1 MDKDSE
7 LLDKVIV
14 FLIVLVS
21 AILIFSQ
28 YQFFK
33 ISQSYWVY
41 ISAVLILA
49 LIGLIIW
56 LIADKNLHG
65 SAPSMQASHERHQAL
80 KHEPKPFTFIEKI
93 SYGIVAL
100 IAVLIIFNQ
109 VQLSQASALIGYKN
123 GLTFKSTS
131 TKTPVALTG
140 DPTKDAMAII
150 IPRGIPFYGEAL
162 GVSFDDPIRS
172 LGIIAQLDPSYGK
185 NKVQLSPEEKAR
197 YIRIGTTPSIAC
209 EFCCG
214 ATTLV
219 FKDGR
224 PACGCQHSWA
234 MRGLAA
240 YLVKNYPDLSDQEIM
255 REVAKWKGLFFP
267 KNMIQKYIQQSQT
280 GQYTPDIAALLLD
293 VDEKK
298 LKEMKS
304 AVASQGNK
312 QSSNNV
318 AANVNDLPSM
328 VGGC

>member
-7 LLDKVIV
+7 LMEKVTV
-14 FLIVLVS
+14 FLIILVG

-33 ISQSYWVY
+33 ISQSYWTYV
-41 ISAVLILA
+41 SVVLILA
-49 LIGLIIW
+49 LIGLVAWMFTVKETKEAHHKHTIHHIYHA
-56 LIADKNLHG
+56 ID
-65 SAPSMQASHERHQAL
+65 APW
-80 KHEPKPFTFIEKI
+80 TFMEKL

-109 VQLSQASALIGYKN
+109 VQISQASALIGLSS
-123 GLTFKSTS
+123 GSLTLKTSS

-140 DPTKDAMAII
+140 DPTQDAIAIV
-150 IPRGIPFYGEAL
+150 IPRGTPFYGEAL

-172 LGIIAQLDPSYGK
+172 LEIIAQLDPSYGRS
-185 NKVQLSPEEKAR
+185 KVQLSQEEKTR
-197 YIRIGTTPSIAC
+197 YIKIGTTPTVAC

-224 PACGCQHSWA
+224 PACGCKHSWA
-234 MRGLAA
+234 MRGLTA
-240 YLVKNYPDLSDQEIM
+240 YLVKNYPQLSDEEITK
-255 REVAKWKGLFFP
+255 EVIEWKGLFFP
-267 KNMIQKYIQQSQT
+267 KQMIQRYVQETQT

-293 VDEKK
+293 VDEEK
-298 LKEMKS
+298 LKKMKA
-304 AVASQGNK
+304 AVASSGNQQG
-312 QSSNNV
+312 SGDT
-318 AANVNDLPSM
+318 AASISDLPSM